1 MTDTLYRAIS
11 SEKYKLAK
19 NKEIFGILLIP
30 VALIVL
36 IDGYLIYEANKSG
49 FIDSATNP
57 WKILL
62 GRYVF
67 QFFQLLYPILVAIF
81 VHACC
86 DIEYKN
92 NNYKILFTIPLSKT
106 KIFFSKALFVLFIV
120 LLSVILSYLAFLAS
134 GYLLSLMYPKIGF
147 QNYDYR
153 EVIFCTFLKLVI
165 TLTAVSMIQLS
176 LSLAFKNFIYPI
188 GFCVFMTVF
197 SIMVAQK
204 KFSDFI
210 PYKGAYNSFANI
222 MSENSSFERLD
233 YSNIAMTILF
243 LSVSFFLFR
252 QKKVA

>member
-11 SEKYKLAK
+11 SEQYKLTK

-49 FIDSATNP
+49 FVDSAANP

-67 QFFQLLYPILVAIF
+67 QFFYILYPILVAIF

-106 KIFFSKALFVLFIV
+106 MIFFSKALFILFIV
-120 LLSVILSYLAFLAS
+120 LLSVILSYLAFLSS
-134 GYLLSLMYPKIGF
+134 GYLLSLMYPEIGF

-153 EVIFCTFLKLVI
+153 EVIFCTFLKLFV

-176 LSLAFKNFIYPI
+176 ISLAFKNFIYPI
-188 GFCVFMTVF
+188 GVSVFMTVF
-197 SIMVAQK
+197 SIIVAQK

-210 PYKGAYNSFANI
+210 PYKGSYNSFANI
-222 MSENSSFERLD
+222 MNENSSFERLD
-233 YSNIAMTILF
+233 YSNTTMIIIF
-243 LSVSFFLFR
+243 LLVSFFLFKR
-252 QKKVA
+252 KKVV